1 MGERDPVEARSD
13 GTRDLYDIATW
24 EPRSALDRLSVKVYG
39 GAVAVGKWIVVLL
52 ALAFTV
58 AIGAFGALS
67 DPFVGA
73 LTVLSAIPALALAA
87 YVYYVD
93 ITSGE
98 PIWLLTA
105 TFVLSIFFASFAAV
119 INSLFSPLSLL
130 GPVGL
135 VLFFYLVVGPVEE
148 SVKLLAVWLYAYRDA
163 RFDAVVD
170 GAVYGA
176 FAGLG
181 FAFVENAIYINRGLE
196 MSPAAGPE
204 TQLAVAGGTAAFRA
218 LAGPGHVVYSAFAG
232 YYLGL
237 AKFNPEN
244 AGPIV
249 AKGLLIAAFIH
260 ATYNTL
266 VSFIPSVVSL
276 SFPNVP
282 QFVVFLAFVLIY
294 QGFFGYLLY
303 RKIARYRATYR
314 AVRTETERKG
324 GDVSVD
330 TTEFDS

>member
-1 MGERDPVEARSD
+1 MGERDPVEARSQ
-13 GTRDLYDIATW
+13 GGRDLYDVATW
-24 EPRSALDRLSVKVYG
+24 EPRSALDRLALKVYG
-39 GAVAVGKWIVVLL
+39 AALAVGKWFVVLL
-52 ALAFTV
+52 ALVFTALIGVFGALTDPIIGAFTV
-58 AIGAFGALS
+58 LS
-67 DPFVGA
+67 V
-73 LTVLSAIPALALAA
+73 IPALALAG
-87 YVYYVD
+87 YVYYAD

-98 PIWLLTA
+98 PLWLLTA
-105 TFVLSIFFASFAAV
+105 TFVLSIFFASFAAI
-119 INSLFSPLSLL
+119 INSVFGGLQLL
-130 GPVGL
+130 GPVGF

-148 SVKLLAVWLYAYRDA
+148 SVKLLAVRLYAYRDD
-163 RFDAVVD
+163 RFDAVID

-176 FAGLG
+176 VAGLG

-196 MSPAAGPE
+196 MSPGGGPE
-204 TQLAVAGGTAAFRA
+204 TQLATAGGTAALRA

-266 VSFIPSVVSL
+266 VSVVPSVAVAA
-276 SFPNVP
+276 FDAVP
-282 QFVVFLAFVLIY
+282 QFVVFFVFVLIY

-303 RKIARYRATYR
+303 RKIARYRNAYR
-314 AVRTETERKG
+314 EVRTEAERKD
-324 GDVSVD
+324 GDIGVE